1 MQPVDLQLTKAPQL
15 HIRSQKLYPIELR
28 TQPDGLQHQ
37 MLVYCLQVNTLRPE
51 TGWIL
56 TVVVGV

>member
-1 MQPVDLQLTKAPQL
+1 MQPIDLQLTKDPQL

-28 TQPDGLQHQ
+28 TQPDGLQR
-37 MLVYCLQVNTLRPE
+37 LTRFYCLQVNTLRPE